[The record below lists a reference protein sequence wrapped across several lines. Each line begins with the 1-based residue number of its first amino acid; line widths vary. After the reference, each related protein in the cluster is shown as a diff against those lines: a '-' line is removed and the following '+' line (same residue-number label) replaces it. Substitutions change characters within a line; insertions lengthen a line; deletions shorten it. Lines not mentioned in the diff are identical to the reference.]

1 MGPWR
6 SVKMKMGSLL
16 VDVSRVTDG
25 KQRKMHALN
34 LVCLHFF
41 QKIRI
46 FIHVEIFWSR
56 AFLHKTCQ
64 LHDSGK
70 STQFCC
76 Q

>member
-1 MGPWR
+1 MSVRAHVMGPWR

-41 QKIRI
+41 QKNPDIYPCG
-46 FIHVEIFWSR
+46 S
-56 AFLHKTCQ
+56 FLVACV
-64 LHDSGK
+64 SP
-70 STQFCC
+70 
-76 Q
+76 